1 MMDFNETP
9 VVRVT
14 YPEPFPKEY
23 KPSKAQLERLALAFA
38 KAIRKEYEAGILD
51 EHGKRIK

>member
-1 MMDFNETP
+1 MEFDERP

-23 KPSKAQLERLALAFA
+23 QPGQAQLERLARAFA

-51 EHGKRIK
+51 EHGNRTK

>member
-1 MMDFNETP
+1 MDLNETP

-23 KPSKAQLERLALAFA
+23 KPSQAQLERLTRAFA
-38 KAIRKEYEAGILD
+38 KAIRKEYEAGIMD
-51 EHGKRIK
+51 EHGNLAK

>member
-1 MMDFNETP
+1 MDLNKAP

-23 KPSKAQLERLALAFA
+23 KPSKAQLEQLARAFA
-38 KAIRKEYEAGILD
+38 KAIRKEYETGILD
-51 EHGKRIK
+51 EHWNHAK

>member
-1 MMDFNETP
+1 MDLNETP

-23 KPSKAQLERLALAFA
+23 KPNKAQLEQLACAFA

-51 EHGKRIK
+51 EYGNRIK

>member
-1 MMDFNETP
+1 MDLNEAP

-23 KPSKAQLERLALAFA
+23 KPSKAQLERLARTFA

-51 EHGKRIK
+51 KHRNHIK

>member
-1 MMDFNETP
+1 MDLSETP

-23 KPSKAQLERLALAFA
+23 KPSKAQLERLARAFA

-51 EHGKRIK
+51 EHGNRIK